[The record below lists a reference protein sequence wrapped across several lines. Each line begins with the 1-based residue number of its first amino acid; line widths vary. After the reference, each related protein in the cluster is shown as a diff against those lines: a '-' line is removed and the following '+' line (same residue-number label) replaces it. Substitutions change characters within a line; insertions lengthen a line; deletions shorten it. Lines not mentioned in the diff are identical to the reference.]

1 MEIRQLMLDFWNR
14 FKTAYNQ
21 EVLQIFKRFTSHWL
35 MWILPL
41 LIFVIISSIFYRGVL
56 FDLPVA
62 YIDQDKSTLS
72 REIVRNLNAG
82 AHANLINYD
91 NQLSVAERDLQ
102 KAKIYAI
109 LYIPP
114 NFEADVLSG
123 RQPTPMLYYN
133 ALYYSAGL
141 YSIMDYS
148 GLIAVLNTQYRTT
161 LATSIGLPIPP
172 LAKVNFNYDGLFNAS
187 GNSLYFQQFSA
198 VVHLLQLFVITTTI
212 YILSQLPKRTR
223 ANYPFVLGKLAPY
236 TIWYTMLLIFEI
248 ALLVVLSHAKVSGS
262 PFAMMTVVF
271 FYVIAAQSIGI
282 LLFTFTKNAID
293 AYTYIGILVGLAL
306 TYSGIVVPELSM
318 PWIARF
324 ISSLEPLT
332 YALNKLFDLF
342 LRHSNYLSVFKT
354 CGILMIYPI
363 IITVL
368 VRKRLVKRLHSQQ
381 KDKSNA

>member
-1 MEIRQLMLDFWNR
+1 MEDRQIMLDFWHR
-14 FKTAYNQ
+14 FKDAFSA
-21 EVLQIFKRFTSHWL
+21 EIPQIFRRFTFHWL
-35 MWILPL
+35 MWIMPL
-41 LIFVIISSIFYRGVL
+41 IIFVLISSIFYRGVL
-56 FDLPVA
+56 YDLPVG

-72 REIVRNLNAG
+72 REIVRSLNAA
-82 AHANLINYD
+82 AHADLINYD
-91 NQLSVAERDLQ
+91 SQLFDAERDLQ
-102 KAKIYAI
+102 KAKIYAL

-148 GLIAVLNTQYRTT
+148 GLIATMNTQYRTT
-161 LATSIGLPIPP
+161 MATSIGMPVPP

-187 GNSLYFQQFSA
+187 GNSMYFQQFSA
-198 VVHLLQLFVITTTI
+198 VVHLLQLFVVTTTI
-212 YILSQLPKRTR
+212 HILAQLPKRTR
-223 ANYPFVLGKLAPY
+223 PSYPFVLGKLAPY
-236 TIWYTMLLIFEI
+236 TIWFTMLLIFEI
-248 ALLVVLSHAKVSGS
+248 AMLVLFSNARVSGS
-262 PFAMMTVVF
+262 PFAMMIVVF

-282 LLFTFTKNAID
+282 LLYTFTKTPID

-306 TYSGIVVPELSM
+306 TYSGVVVPELSM

-342 LRHSNYLSVFKT
+342 LRHSSYLSVLKT
-354 CGILMIYPI
+354 CVILMIYPI

-368 VRKRLVKRLHSQQ
+368 VRKRLVRRLHSQ
-381 KDKSNA
+381 

>member
-1 MEIRQLMLDFWNR
+1 MENRQLISDFWHR
-14 FKTAYNQ
+14 FKEAFND
-21 EVLQIFKRFTSHWL
+21 EIPVIFKRFTFHWL

-41 LIFVIISSIFYRGVL
+41 IIFVIISSIFYRGVL
-56 FDLPVA
+56 FDLPVG
-62 YIDQDKSTLS
+62 YVDQDKSTLS
-72 REIVRNLNAG
+72 REIIRDLNAG

-91 NQLSVAERDLQ
+91 NQLKMAERDLE

-114 NFEADVLSG
+114 NFEADVLAG

-148 GLIAVLNTQYRTT
+148 GLIASLNTQYRTT
-161 LATSIGLPIPP
+161 MSTSIGLPVPK
-172 LAKVNFNYDGLFNAS
+172 LSQVNFNYDGLFNAS
-187 GNSLYFQQFSA
+187 GNSMYFQQFSA
-198 VVHLLQLFVITTTI
+198 VVHLLQLFVVTTTI
-212 YILSQLPKRTR
+212 HILSRLPKRTR
-223 ANYPFVLGKLAPY
+223 PNYPFVLGKLAPY
-236 TIWYTMLLIFEI
+236 TIWYTMLLMFEI
-248 ALLVVLSHAKVSGS
+248 AMLVLFSDARVSGS
-262 PFAMMTVVF
+262 PFAMMLVVF

-282 LLFTFTKNAID
+282 LLYTFTKTVLD
-293 AYTYIGILVGLAL
+293 AYTYIGVLVGLAL
-306 TYSGIVVPELSM
+306 TYSGVVVPELSM

-342 LRHSNYLSVFKT
+342 LRHSSYLSVLKT

-368 VRKRLVKRLHSQQ
+368 VRKRLVKRLHSQ
-381 KDKSNA
+381 

>member
-1 MEIRQLMLDFWNR
+1 MEIRQLTFDFWHR
-14 FKTAYNQ
+14 FKDAFND
-21 EVLQIFKRFTSHWL
+21 EIPVIFRRFTFHWL

-41 LIFVIISSIFYRGVL
+41 IIFVLISSIFYRGVL
-56 FDLPVA
+56 YDLPVG
-62 YIDQDKSTLS
+62 YVDLDKSALS

-82 AHANLINYD
+82 AHADLVNYD
-91 NQLSVAERDLQ
+91 SELADAERDLQ

-109 LYIPP
+109 LYIPS
-114 NFEADVLSG
+114 NFEADVLAG

-148 GLIAVLNTQYRTT
+148 GLIAQLNTQYRTT
-161 LATSIGLPIPP
+161 MATSIGLPVPT

-187 GNSLYFQQFSA
+187 GNSMYFQQFSA
-198 VVHLLQLFVITTTI
+198 VVHLLQLFVVTTTI
-212 YILSQLPKRTR
+212 HILSQLHKRTR
-223 ANYPFVLGKLAPY
+223 LSYPFVLGKLAPY

-248 ALLVVLSHAKVSGS
+248 AMLVLFSDARVSGS
-262 PFAMMTVVF
+262 PFAMMIVVF

-282 LLFTFTKNAID
+282 LLFTFTKTTLD
-293 AYTYIGILVGLAL
+293 AYTFIGLLVGLAL
-306 TYSGIVVPELSM
+306 TYSGVVVPELSM

-342 LRHSNYLSVFKT
+342 LRHSTYLSIFKT

-368 VRKRLVKRLHSQQ
+368 VRKRLVRRLHAQ
-381 KDKSNA
+381 

>member
-161 LATSIGLPIPP
+161 LATSIGLPVPP

-368 VRKRLVKRLHSQQ
+368 VRKRLVKRLH
-381 KDKSNA
+381 

>member
-1 MEIRQLMLDFWNR
+1 MEVRQLMLDFYRR
-14 FKTAYNQ
+14 FRDAFND
-21 EVLQIFKRFTSHWL
+21 EIPIIFKRFTFHWL

-41 LIFVIISSIFYRGVL
+41 IIFILISSIFYRGVL
-56 FDLPVA
+56 FDLPVG
-62 YIDQDKSTLS
+62 YVDQDKSVLS
-72 REIVRNLNAG
+72 REIVRDLNAA

-91 NQLSVAERDLQ
+91 NQLFKAKRDLE

-114 NFEADVLSG
+114 NFEADVLAG

-148 GLIAVLNTQYRTT
+148 GLIATLNTQYRTT
-161 LATSIGLPIPP
+161 MATSIGLAVPP
-172 LAKVNFNYDGLFNAS
+172 LTKVNFNYDGLFNAS
-187 GNSLYFQQFSA
+187 GNSMYFQQFSA
-198 VVHLLQLFVITTTI
+198 VVHLLQLFVVTTTI
-212 YILSQLPKRTR
+212 HILAQLPKRTR
-223 ANYPFVLGKLAPY
+223 PNYPFVLGKLAPY

-248 ALLVVLSHAKVSGS
+248 AMLVFFSNARVSGS
-262 PFAMMTVVF
+262 PFAMIIVVF

-282 LLFTFTKNAID
+282 LLYTFTKTTID
-293 AYTYIGILVGLAL
+293 AYTYIGVLVGLAL

-318 PWIARF
+318 PWIARL

-342 LRHSNYLSVFKT
+342 LRHSSWLSVLKT

-368 VRKRLVKRLHSQQ
+368 VRKRLVRRLHSQ
-381 KDKSNA
+381 

>member
-1 MEIRQLMLDFWNR
+1 MEVRQLMLDFYHR
-14 FKTAYNQ
+14 FRDAFND
-21 EVLQIFKRFTSHWL
+21 EIPIIFKRFTFHWL

-41 LIFVIISSIFYRGVL
+41 IIFVLISSIFYRGVL
-56 FDLPVA
+56 FDLPVG
-62 YIDQDKSTLS
+62 YIDQDKSILS
-72 REIVRNLNAG
+72 REIVRDLNAA
-82 AHANLINYD
+82 AHAKLINYD
-91 NQLSVAERDLQ
+91 NQLSKAKRDLE

-109 LYIPP
+109 LYIPS
-114 NFEADVLSG
+114 NFEADVLAG

-148 GLIAVLNTQYRTT
+148 GLIATLNTQYRTT
-161 LATSIGLPIPP
+161 MATSIGLSVPP
-172 LAKVNFNYDGLFNAS
+172 MAKVNFNYDGLFNAS
-187 GNSLYFQQFSA
+187 GNSMYFQQFSA
-198 VVHLLQLFVITTTI
+198 VVHLLQLFVVTTTI
-212 YILSQLPKRTR
+212 HILAQLPKRTR
-223 ANYPFVLGKLAPY
+223 PNYPFVLGKLAPY

-248 ALLVVLSHAKVSGS
+248 AMLVFFSKARVSGS
-262 PFAMMTVVF
+262 PFSMIIVVF

-282 LLFTFTKNAID
+282 LLYTFTKTTID
-293 AYTYIGILVGLAL
+293 AYTYIGVLVGLAL

-318 PWIARF
+318 PWIARL

-342 LRHSNYLSVFKT
+342 LRHSSYLSVLKT

-368 VRKRLVKRLHSQQ
+368 VRKRLVRRLHSQ
-381 KDKSNA
+381 

>member
-1 MEIRQLMLDFWNR
+1 MEARQIMLDFWHR
-14 FKTAYNQ
+14 FKEAFNA
-21 EVLQIFKRFTSHWL
+21 EIPQIFRRFTFHWL

-41 LIFVIISSIFYRGVL
+41 IIFVLISSIFYRGVL
-56 FDLPVA
+56 FDLPVG
-62 YIDQDKSTLS
+62 YIDNDKSVLS

-82 AHANLINYD
+82 AHANLINYG
-91 NQLSVAERDLQ
+91 NELFLAEGDLQ
-102 KAKIYAI
+102 KAKIYAL

-148 GLIAVLNTQYRTT
+148 GLIATINTQYRTT
-161 LATSIGLPIPP
+161 MATSIGMPVPP

-187 GNSLYFQQFSA
+187 GNSMYFQQFSA
-198 VVHLLQLFVITTTI
+198 VVHLLQLFVVTTTI
-212 YILSQLPKRTR
+212 HILAQLPKRTR
-223 ANYPFVLGKLAPY
+223 PSYPFVLGKLAPY
-236 TIWYTMLLIFEI
+236 TIWFTMLLIFEI
-248 ALLVVLSHAKVSGS
+248 ALLVLFSNARVSGS
-262 PFAMMTVVF
+262 PFAMMIVVF

-282 LLFTFTKNAID
+282 LLYTFTKTPID

-306 TYSGIVVPELSM
+306 TYSGVVVPELSM

-342 LRHSNYLSVFKT
+342 LRHSSYLSVLKT

-368 VRKRLVKRLHSQQ
+368 VRKRLVRRLHSQ
-381 KDKSNA
+381 

>member
-1 MEIRQLMLDFWNR
+1 MEDRQIMLDFWHR
-14 FKTAYNQ
+14 FKDAFSA
-21 EVLQIFKRFTSHWL
+21 EIPQIFRRFTFHWL
-35 MWILPL
+35 MWIMPL
-41 LIFVIISSIFYRGVL
+41 IIFVLISSIFYRGVL
-56 FDLPVA
+56 YDLPVG

-72 REIVRNLNAG
+72 REIVRNLNAA
-82 AHANLINYD
+82 AHADLINYD
-91 NQLSVAERDLQ
+91 SQLFDAERDLQ
-102 KAKIYAI
+102 KAKIYAL

-148 GLIAVLNTQYRTT
+148 GLIATMNTQYRTT
-161 LATSIGLPIPP
+161 MATSIGMPVPP

-187 GNSLYFQQFSA
+187 GNSMYFQQFSA
-198 VVHLLQLFVITTTI
+198 VVHLLQLFVVTTTI
-212 YILSQLPKRTR
+212 HILAQLPKRTR
-223 ANYPFVLGKLAPY
+223 PSYPFVLGKLAPY
-236 TIWYTMLLIFEI
+236 TIWFTMLLIFEI
-248 ALLVVLSHAKVSGS
+248 AMLVLFSNARVSGS
-262 PFAMMTVVF
+262 PFAMMIVVF

-282 LLFTFTKNAID
+282 LLYTFTKTPID

-306 TYSGIVVPELSM
+306 TYSGVVVPELSM

-342 LRHSNYLSVFKT
+342 LRHSSYLSVLKT
-354 CGILMIYPI
+354 CVILMIYPI

-368 VRKRLVKRLHSQQ
+368 VRKRLVRRLHSQ
-381 KDKSNA
+381 

>member
-1 MEIRQLMLDFWNR
+1 MEIRQLIWDFWYR
-14 FKTAYNQ
+14 FKQAFNA
-21 EVLQIFKRFTSHWL
+21 EILVIFKRFTFHWL

-41 LIFVIISSIFYRGVL
+41 IIFVLISSIFYRGVL
-56 FDLPVA
+56 FDLPVG
-62 YIDQDKSTLS
+62 YIDNDKSGLS
-72 REIVRNLNAG
+72 REIVRDLNAG
-82 AHANLINYD
+82 AHANLINYG
-91 NQLSVAERDLQ
+91 NELSLAESDLQ

-114 NFEADVLSG
+114 NFESDVLAG
-123 RQPTPMLYYN
+123 HQPTPMLYYN

-148 GLIAVLNTQYRTT
+148 GLIASLNTQYRTT
-161 LATSIGLPIPP
+161 LATSIGMPVPP

-187 GNSLYFQQFSA
+187 GNSMYFQQFSA
-198 VVHLLQLFVITTTI
+198 VVHLLQLFVVTTTI
-212 YILSQLPKRTR
+212 HILSQLPKRTR
-223 ANYPFVLGKLAPY
+223 PNYPFVLGKLAPY

-248 ALLVVLSHAKVSGS
+248 AMLVLFSDARVSGS
-262 PFAMMTVVF
+262 PFAMITVVF

-282 LLFTFTKNAID
+282 LLYSFTKTAID

-342 LRHSNYLSVFKT
+342 LRHSSYLPVLKT

-368 VRKRLVKRLHSQQ
+368 VRKRLVRRLHSQ
-381 KDKSNA
+381 

>member
-1 MEIRQLMLDFWNR
+1 MENRQLISDFWHR
-14 FKTAYNQ
+14 FKEAFND
-21 EVLQIFKRFTSHWL
+21 EIPVIFKRFTFHWL

-41 LIFVIISSIFYRGVL
+41 IIFVIISSIFYRGVL
-56 FDLPVA
+56 FDLPVG
-62 YIDQDKSTLS
+62 YVDQDKSTLS
-72 REIVRNLNAG
+72 REIIRDLNAG

-91 NQLSVAERDLQ
+91 NQLKMAERDLE

-109 LYIPP
+109 LYLPP
-114 NFEADVLSG
+114 NFEADVLAG

-148 GLIAVLNTQYRTT
+148 GLIASLNTQYRTT
-161 LATSIGLPIPP
+161 MATSIGLPVPK
-172 LAKVNFNYDGLFNAS
+172 LSQVNFNYDGLFNAS
-187 GNSLYFQQFSA
+187 GNSMYFQQFSA
-198 VVHLLQLFVITTTI
+198 VVHLLQLFVVTTTI
-212 YILSQLPKRTR
+212 HILSRLPKRTR
-223 ANYPFVLGKLAPY
+223 PNYPFVLGKLAPY
-236 TIWYTMLLIFEI
+236 TIWYTMLLMFEI
-248 ALLVVLSHAKVSGS
+248 AMLVLFSDARVSGS
-262 PFAMMTVVF
+262 PFAMMLVVF

-282 LLFTFTKNAID
+282 LLYTFTKTVLD
-293 AYTYIGILVGLAL
+293 AYTYIGVLVGLAL
-306 TYSGIVVPELSM
+306 TYSGVVVPELSM

-342 LRHSNYLSVFKT
+342 LRHSSYLSVLKT

-368 VRKRLVKRLHSQQ
+368 VRKRLVKRLHSQ
-381 KDKSNA
+381 

>member
-56 FDLPVA
+56 FDLSVA

-161 LATSIGLPIPP
+161 LATSIGLPVPP

-368 VRKRLVKRLHSQQ
+368 VRKRLVKRLH
-381 KDKSNA
+381 

>member
-1 MEIRQLMLDFWNR
+1 MENRQLISDFWHR
-14 FKTAYNQ
+14 FKEAFND
-21 EVLQIFKRFTSHWL
+21 EIPVIFKRFTFHWL

-41 LIFVIISSIFYRGVL
+41 IIFVMISSIFYRGVL
-56 FDLPVA
+56 FDLPVG
-62 YIDQDKSTLS
+62 YVDQDKSTLS
-72 REIVRNLNAG
+72 REIIRDLNAG

-91 NQLSVAERDLQ
+91 NQLKMAERDLE

-114 NFEADVLSG
+114 NFEADVLAG

-148 GLIAVLNTQYRTT
+148 GLIASLNTQYRTT
-161 LATSIGLPIPP
+161 MATSIGLPVPK
-172 LAKVNFNYDGLFNAS
+172 LSQVNFNYDGLFNAS
-187 GNSLYFQQFSA
+187 GNSMYFQQFSA
-198 VVHLLQLFVITTTI
+198 VVHLLQLFVVTTTI
-212 YILSQLPKRTR
+212 HILSRLPKRTR
-223 ANYPFVLGKLAPY
+223 PNYPFVLGKLAPY
-236 TIWYTMLLIFEI
+236 TIWYTMLLMFEI
-248 ALLVVLSHAKVSGS
+248 AMLVLFSDARVSGS
-262 PFAMMTVVF
+262 PFAMMLVVF

-282 LLFTFTKNAID
+282 LLYTFTKTVLD
-293 AYTYIGILVGLAL
+293 AYTYIGVLVGLAL
-306 TYSGIVVPELSM
+306 TYSGVVVPELSM

-342 LRHSNYLSVFKT
+342 LRHSSYLSVLKT

-368 VRKRLVKRLHSQQ
+368 VRKRLVKRLHSQ
-381 KDKSNA
+381 

>member
-1 MEIRQLMLDFWNR
+1 MEIRQLVLDFWYR
-14 FKTAYNQ
+14 FKDAFNH
-21 EVLQIFKRFTSHWL
+21 EVPQIFSRFTFHWL

-41 LIFVIISSIFYRGVL
+41 IIFVLISSIFYRGVL
-56 FDLPVA
+56 FDLPVG
-62 YIDQDKSTLS
+62 YVDQDKSVLS
-72 REIVRNLNAG
+72 REIVRDLNAA

-91 NQLSVAERDLQ
+91 SQLNHAERDLK
-102 KAKIYAI
+102 KARIYAI

-114 NFEADVLSG
+114 NFEADVLAG

-148 GLIAVLNTQYRTT
+148 GLIATLNTQYRTT
-161 LATSIGLPIPP
+161 MATSIGLSVPP

-187 GNSLYFQQFSA
+187 GNSMYFQQFSA

-212 YILSQLPKRTR
+212 HILAQLPKRTR
-223 ANYPFVLGKLAPY
+223 PNYPFVLGKLAPY

-248 ALLVVLSHAKVSGS
+248 AMLVFFSNARVSGS
-262 PFAMMTVVF
+262 PYAMISVVF

-282 LLFTFTKNAID
+282 LLYTFTKTSID
-293 AYTYIGILVGLAL
+293 AYTYIGVLVGLAL

-318 PWIARF
+318 PWIARV

-342 LRHSNYLSVFKT
+342 LRHSNWLSVLKT

-368 VRKRLVKRLHSQQ
+368 VRKRLVKRLHSQ
-381 KDKSNA
+381 

>member
-1 MEIRQLMLDFWNR
+1 MEIRQLVLDFWLR
-14 FKTAYNQ
+14 FKEAFNH
-21 EVLQIFKRFTSHWL
+21 EVPQIFSRFTFHWL

-41 LIFVIISSIFYRGVL
+41 IIFVLISSIFYRGVL
-56 FDLPVA
+56 FDLPVG
-62 YIDQDKSTLS
+62 YVDQDKSVLS
-72 REIVRNLNAG
+72 REIVRDLNAA

-91 NQLSVAERDLQ
+91 SQLNHAERDLK
-102 KAKIYAI
+102 KARIYAI

-114 NFEADVLSG
+114 NFEADVLAG

-148 GLIAVLNTQYRTT
+148 GLIATLNTQYRTT
-161 LATSIGLPIPP
+161 MATSIGLSVPP

-187 GNSLYFQQFSA
+187 GNSMYFQQFSA

-212 YILSQLPKRTR
+212 HILAQLPKRTR
-223 ANYPFVLGKLAPY
+223 PNYPFVLGKLAPY

-248 ALLVVLSHAKVSGS
+248 AMLVFFSNARVSGS
-262 PFAMMTVVF
+262 PYAMISVVF

-282 LLFTFTKNAID
+282 LLYTFTKTSID
-293 AYTYIGILVGLAL
+293 AYTYIGVLVGLAL

-318 PWIARF
+318 PWIARV

-342 LRHSNYLSVFKT
+342 LRHSNWLSVLKT

-368 VRKRLVKRLHSQQ
+368 VRKRLVKRLHSQ
-381 KDKSNA
+381 

>member
-1 MEIRQLMLDFWNR
+1 MENRQLISDFWHR
-14 FKTAYNQ
+14 FKEAFND
-21 EVLQIFKRFTSHWL
+21 EIPVIFKRFTFHWL

-41 LIFVIISSIFYRGVL
+41 IIFVIISSIFYRGVL
-56 FDLPVA
+56 FDLPVG
-62 YIDQDKSTLS
+62 YVDQDKSTLS
-72 REIVRNLNAG
+72 REIIRDINAG

-91 NQLSVAERDLQ
+91 NQLKMAERDLE

-114 NFEADVLSG
+114 NFEADVLAG

-148 GLIAVLNTQYRTT
+148 GLIALLNTQYRTT
-161 LATSIGLPIPP
+161 MATSIGLPVPK
-172 LAKVNFNYDGLFNAS
+172 LSQVNFNYDGLFNAS
-187 GNSLYFQQFSA
+187 GNSMYFQQFSA
-198 VVHLLQLFVITTTI
+198 VVHLLQLFVVTTTI
-212 YILSQLPKRTR
+212 HILSRLPKRTR
-223 ANYPFVLGKLAPY
+223 PNYPFVLGKLAPY
-236 TIWYTMLLIFEI
+236 TIWYTMLLMFEI
-248 ALLVVLSHAKVSGS
+248 AMLVLFSDARVSGS
-262 PFAMMTVVF
+262 PFAMMLVVF

-282 LLFTFTKNAID
+282 LLYTFTKTVLD
-293 AYTYIGILVGLAL
+293 AYTYIGVLVGLAL
-306 TYSGIVVPELSM
+306 TYSGVVVPELSM

-342 LRHSNYLSVFKT
+342 LRHSSYLSVLKT

-368 VRKRLVKRLHSQQ
+368 VRKRLVKRLHSQ
-381 KDKSNA
+381 

>member
-1 MEIRQLMLDFWNR
+1 MENRQLISDFWHR
-14 FKTAYNQ
+14 FKEAFND
-21 EVLQIFKRFTSHWL
+21 EIPVIFKRFTFHWL

-41 LIFVIISSIFYRGVL
+41 IIFVIISSIFYRGVL
-56 FDLPVA
+56 FDLPVG
-62 YIDQDKSTLS
+62 YVDQDKSTLS
-72 REIVRNLNAG
+72 REIIRDLNAG

-91 NQLSVAERDLQ
+91 NQLKMAERDLE

-114 NFEADVLSG
+114 NFEADVLAG

-148 GLIAVLNTQYRTT
+148 GLIASLNTQYRTT
-161 LATSIGLPIPP
+161 MATSIGLPVPK
-172 LAKVNFNYDGLFNAS
+172 LSQVNFNYDGLFNAS
-187 GNSLYFQQFSA
+187 GNSMYFQQFSA
-198 VVHLLQLFVITTTI
+198 VVHLLQLFVVTTTI
-212 YILSQLPKRTR
+212 HILSRLPKRTR
-223 ANYPFVLGKLAPY
+223 PNYPFVLGKLTPY
-236 TIWYTMLLIFEI
+236 TIWYTMLLMFEI
-248 ALLVVLSHAKVSGS
+248 AMLVLFSDARVSGS
-262 PFAMMTVVF
+262 PFAMMLVVF

-282 LLFTFTKNAID
+282 LLYTFTKTVLD
-293 AYTYIGILVGLAL
+293 AYTYIGVLVGLAL
-306 TYSGIVVPELSM
+306 TYSGVVVPELSM

-342 LRHSNYLSVFKT
+342 LRHSSYLSVLKT

-368 VRKRLVKRLHSQQ
+368 VRKRLVKRLHSQ
-381 KDKSNA
+381 

>member
-1 MEIRQLMLDFWNR
+1 MENRQLISDFWHR
-14 FKTAYNQ
+14 FKEAFND
-21 EVLQIFKRFTSHWL
+21 EIPVIFKRFTFHWL

-41 LIFVIISSIFYRGVL
+41 IIFVIISSIFYRGVL
-56 FDLPVA
+56 FDLPVG
-62 YIDQDKSTLS
+62 YVDQDKSTLS
-72 REIVRNLNAG
+72 REIIRDLNAG
-82 AHANLINYD
+82 AHANLANYD
-91 NQLSVAERDLQ
+91 NQLKMAERDLE

-114 NFEADVLSG
+114 NFEADVLAG

-148 GLIAVLNTQYRTT
+148 GLIASLNTQYRTT
-161 LATSIGLPIPP
+161 MATSIGLPVPK
-172 LAKVNFNYDGLFNAS
+172 LSQVNFNYDGLFNAS
-187 GNSLYFQQFSA
+187 GNSMYFQQFSA
-198 VVHLLQLFVITTTI
+198 VVHLLQLFVVTTTI
-212 YILSQLPKRTR
+212 HILSRLPKRTR
-223 ANYPFVLGKLAPY
+223 PNYPFVLGKLAPY
-236 TIWYTMLLIFEI
+236 TIWYTMLLMFEI
-248 ALLVVLSHAKVSGS
+248 AMLVLFSDARVSGS
-262 PFAMMTVVF
+262 PFAMMLVVF

-282 LLFTFTKNAID
+282 LLYTFTKTVLD
-293 AYTYIGILVGLAL
+293 AYTYIGVLVGLAL
-306 TYSGIVVPELSM
+306 TYSGVVVPELSM

-342 LRHSNYLSVFKT
+342 LRHSSYLSVLKT

-368 VRKRLVKRLHSQQ
+368 VRKRLVKRLHSQ
-381 KDKSNA
+381 